1 MSVKDQIIQWAKAN
15 YDTSYSAQCAIE
27 CYDECGFDRFASL
40 DDFIEAAEIVDD
52 VYEEILAT
60 AF

>member
-15 YDTSYSAQCAIE
+15 YDTSHSAQCVIE
-27 CYDECGFDRFASL
+27 CYDKCDFDRFASL
-40 DDFIEAAEIVDD
+40 DDFIEAAKIVDD
-52 VYEEILAT
+52 VYEDIRAT